1 MLGKLSYHFQSYE
14 EALTYY
20 DKAIKLNS
28 NDSEFYALK
37 DQTFFI
43 LKDYN
48 EAIRSYSKA
57 IQIKQKP
64 RFFLNGHITFNKLHK
79 YHEAALDI
87 ESALKMDPEMNN
99 AWRLQRTFKD
109 I

>member
-1 MLGKLSYHFQSYE
+1 MLGMLSYHFQSYE

-20 DKAIKLNS
+20 EKAIKLNS
-28 NDSEFYALK
+28 NDSEFNELK

-57 IQIKQKP
+57 IQIKQNLD
-64 RFFLNGHITFNKLHK
+64 FFLMDILLSTNSRNTMKL
-79 YHEAALDI
+79 L
-87 ESALKMDPEMNN
+87 
-99 AWRLQRTFKD
+99 
-109 I
+109 